1 MVIVYERATAR
12 CGCITPNHLL
22 AAAGWDELPG
32 QPVMLRAGPDSS
44 RPRPYGLVSAKCN
57 GEGESSQN
65 ADNSPA
71 GSNHRGAVGLNG
83 ETKSRTG
90 LKWVISTGGS
100 AIFVRSA
107 FVDALLDRAHRFSRQ
122 RWIGLQIAA
131 CEARYLAAA
140 NARDPAVT
148 RVAALLLSLNDQGA
162 RGAFFSISQEEI
174 ARLMAIRRT
183 TVCAVM
189 LDLKRSGAV
198 GYSRSKV
205 RVLDRQKLVAIRT

>member
-1 MVIVYERATAR
+1 MNAPQLDVDVS
-12 CGCITPNHLL
+12 PNHLL

-32 QPVMLRAGPDSS
+32 QPVMLRAGEVLPVQGHTVWFPLNATV
-44 RPRPYGLVSAKCN
+44 RVEFAKC
-57 GEGESSQN
+57 GQLTGWV
-65 ADNSPA
+65 D
-71 GSNHRGAVGLNG
+71 HRGAVGLNG
-83 ETKSRTG
+83 ETESRTG

-107 FVDALLDRAHRFSRQ
+107 FVDALLDRAHRFSRAAMD
-122 RWIGLQIAA
+122 WLQIAA